1 MKLWRLALRNVL
13 RNRGRTLLT
22 LGAIALGVGGLVLT
36 GGFVEDLSAQLAEA
50 TVHSHLGHLQIYRRG
65 YYELGAQQPTRY
77 LIDSPTEVDA
87 AVRDIPRVVDS
98 LHRLEFQGVLNNGR
112 ADWAVL
118 GEGGEPEKE
127 SRLGTFVTYTEGR
140 QLNERDRFGIVVG
153 QGVAKA
159 LRLHVGDRVTLMVN
173 AEGGVLN
180 SIEFN
185 VVGVFRTFSKEYDD
199 RAVRTSLSAAQQLMD
214 TRAVNAVV
222 VTLAETD
229 ATAAAAD
236 RLAAALPA
244 ERYEIKR
251 WNELS
256 DFYEKAVGLFAREFR
271 VMNAIILVMI
281 LLSALNAIN
290 LTTFERAGEFGT
302 MRALGGAGSLVFQL
316 LMREIVLLALV
327 GATAGVLFGVS
338 AALIISAIG
347 IPMPPPPNADV
358 GYTATIRVV
367 PAIVGGAFVLGAIA
381 VSLAG
386 ITPAWR
392 ASRLG
397 IAEALRQQI

>member
-1 MKLWRLALRNVL
+1 MELWRLALRNVL

-22 LGAIALGVGGLVLT
+22 IGAIALGVGGLVLT

-65 YYELGAQQPTRY
+65 YYEFGAQQPARY
-77 LIDSPTEVDA
+77 LIDSPAEVDA
-87 AVRDIPRVVDS
+87 AVRSIPRVEDS

-118 GEGGEPEKE
+118 GEGGEPDKE
-127 SRLGTFVTYTEGR
+127 ARLGTFVTYMEGR
-140 QLNERDRFGIVVG
+140 GLNERDRFGMVVG

-159 LRLHVGDRVTLMVN
+159 LRLHAGNRVTLMAN

-180 SIEFN
+180 SLEFN
-185 VVGVFRTFSKEYDD
+185 VVGIFRTFSKDYDD

-236 RLAAALPA
+236 RIAAALPA

-290 LTTFERAGEFGT
+290 LTTFERTGEFGT
-302 MRALGGAGSLVFQL
+302 MRALGGTGRLVFRL
-316 LMREIVLLALV
+316 LMRETVLLAFV
-327 GATAGVLFGVS
+327 GAAVGVLFGIS
-338 AALIISAIG
+338 TALVISAIG

-367 PAIVGGAFVLGAIA
+367 PVIVGGAFILGAIA

-386 ITPAWR
+386 ITPALR

-397 IAEALRQQI
+397 IAEALRQHI